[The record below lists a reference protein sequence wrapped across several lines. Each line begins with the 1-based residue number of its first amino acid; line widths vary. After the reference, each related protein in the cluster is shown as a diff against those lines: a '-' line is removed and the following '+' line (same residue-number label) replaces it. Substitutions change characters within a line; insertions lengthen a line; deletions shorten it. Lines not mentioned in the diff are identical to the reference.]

1 MQYNFNSFV
10 YASSSFFCFNWW
22 WRRFLIISENH
33 LFGFHVFFSMSTLFR
48 CSTRFSAIVVF
59 LKVSDGPPF
68 WICSLLAL
76 LVLEMYFWPWNTG
89 MKLIFFEM
97 YTSLEPG
104 AQMLFRHEWR
114 KLDTLLFFPLY
125 VGEQSR
131 IVKQNELFFTLGS
144 TFGSN
149 FSRFALL
156 RKRLHFDSQIRLTS
170 NGLILNFFV
179 EISLV
184 SSLSYLHGL
193 RPARIAH

>member
-48 CSTRFSAIVVF
+48 CSTRFSAVVVF

-114 KLDTLLFFPLY
+114 KLETLLFFSLY
-125 VGEQSR
+125 WWTQTHSHKKWV
-131 IVKQNELFFTLGS
+131 FFTLGS
-144 TFGSN
+144 SFGSN
-149 FSRFALL
+149 FSRFELFRNSL
-156 RKRLHFDSQIRLTS
+156 RFDSDIRLNR
-170 NGLILNFFV
+170 NGLIVNFFV

-184 SSLSYLHGL
+184 FSLSYLHGL
-193 RPARIAH
+193 TPARIAH